1 MASPSKLGTT
11 GRHRFAPQG
20 GVNVFRDAW
29 QYRITDAGAE
39 RLAARSGASPAF
51 LAVLAIVMAGPTS
64 FATIARQM
72 PNIDGDDLELWL
84 SAMCAMDLLSPLESA
99 PTFAEEAPPDPVEPQ
114 ASALPAAPAPGVAG
128 VTPAPD
134 AVALVSA
141 GYALLV
147 HADGKT
153 RAHWRH
159 ALSGHGF
166 DFLEA
171 SDLETVEA
179 HMRAHRPAW
188 VVLGLN
194 GDDFEGLHLLRALK
208 RPRAPRIS
216 RVCMV
221 VPDGIALDEE
231 EQEALARADATA
243 ASVPDIVRALSGGD
257 ARDEHREARGRAG
270 PMTAPEPPVDAEA
283 DQARADRVLSR
294 AG

>member
-1 MASPSKLGTT
+1 MASPSIPGTT
-11 GRHRFAPQG
+11 GRHRFGPEG
-20 GVNVFRDAW
+20 GGNIFRDAW

-39 RLAARSGASPAF
+39 RLAVRSGASPAF

-64 FATIARQM
+64 FASIARQM

-84 SAMCAMDLLSPLESA
+84 SAMCAMGLLSPLEGA
-99 PTFAEEAPPDPVEPQ
+99 YPFAEDAAPDPVEPG
-114 ASALPAAPAPGVAG
+114 ASALPAV
-128 VTPAPD
+128 PAPD
-134 AVALVSA
+134 AVALASA

-153 RAHWRH
+153 RTHWRH

-171 SDLETVEA
+171 GDLETVEA

-188 VVLGLN
+188 VVLGLK
-194 GDDFEGLHLLRALK
+194 GEDFEGLHLLRALK

-221 VPDGIALDEE
+221 VPEGIALDED
-231 EQEALARADATA
+231 EQEAVARADATA
-243 ASVPDIVRALSGGD
+243 TSVPDIVRALGGEA
-257 ARDEHREARGRAG
+257 ARDKHRDARGRTG
-270 PMTAPEPPVDAEA
+270 PMTSPESPGDAGA
-283 DQARADRVLSR
+283 DQARDDHALGR
-294 AG
+294 GG